1 MFVQKVIG
9 IRDIDLS
16 FNPNPVNKDL
26 MVKTDVNALKN
37 SIVNL
42 AFLDQFDLY
51 SIVLKKSIANMIFE
65 NTASYTV
72 KLELESVIKDLINRL
87 EPRCKVTNI
96 VINTENDNEFKVEI
110 QFIAVFDRSEHKV
123 TFVVSTV

>member
-1 MFVQKVIG
+1 MFVQKIIG

-16 FNPNPVNKDL
+16 FTPNPINNDI
-26 MVKTDVNALKN
+26 MVKTDVNALKT

-42 AFLDQFDLY
+42 MFLEQFDLY
-51 SIVLKKSIANMIFE
+51 SVILKKSIANMIFE

-110 QFIAVFDRSEHKV
+110 QFIAVFDQSEHKV